1 MSSAALS
8 TPVPS
13 AKITL
18 AGRTLREE
26 MDARRAAGKSFAVRE
41 ALGLLVP
48 VCSQLA
54 DLQKTGEK
62 VFVHPSSLDYG
73 AAGTELALELAR
85 TMPTEPRDRACLAPE
100 VRKAAAGDAGDAH
113 ASVFSIGAMLY
124 ELLTGASV
132 GPGMKRPSEAVPNLP
147 PHVEVILGKCL
158 LADATQRPADL
169 GALAQALYSVAPN
182 ASLPPPAL
190 DHENHDFEIDVSMS
204 IVPGELSVQDFVSA
218 VSAAPAGPAPVVG
231 DPTAQLAGLKA
242 RLEAD
247 TSPRYVVVKEGMDH
261 GPFSAVE
268 LLQQIAT
275 GSFLATH
282 ILRDSESP
290 GIEKPIETWPDFQP
304 FAHQAK
310 LNRDIKQEK
319 RNLEAVVVA
328 EAKGTQMKTLIGI
341 GVVGLIVAA
350 GAGIWMRERSNT
362 DKELAVERD
371 GAVAVDGVQGLGKDD
386 PKKPGGGVGGPRP
399 GGGGNLPQVAGG
411 GSCEAAINSY
421 NEQYTIGGGQGK
433 PDLTAGQYGAVLNKG
448 SYLNSCGVPSNM
460 AVNICAAVQNGRA
473 VGVSVSTNPSNP
485 GIASCISGAVRGLS
499 FPANPRMD
507 VARTT
512 FAAQ

>member
-8 TPVPS
+8 TPLPS

-26 MDARRAAGKSFAVRE
+26 MDARRAAGGGFSIRE
-41 ALGLLVP
+41 ALGLVVP

-54 DLQKTGEK
+54 DLQAAGNRL
-62 VFVHPSSLDYG
+62 FVHPSALDYG
-73 AAGTELALELAR
+73 AAGTELATELAR
-85 TMPTEPRDRACLAPE
+85 ALPTEPRDRACLAPE
-100 VRKAAAGDAGDAH
+100 LRKAAAGEAGDAH
-113 ASVFSIGAMLY
+113 ASVFSIGAVLY
-124 ELLTGASV
+124 ELLTGSSV

-147 PHVEVILGKCL
+147 PHLEVILGKCL
-158 LADATQRPADL
+158 LADPAQRPADL
-169 GALAQALYSVAPN
+169 AALAQALYAVAPN

-190 DHENHDFEIDVSMS
+190 DHKSHDFEVDVHMSMN
-204 IVPGELSVQDFVSA
+204 PGELMAHQVIA
-218 VSAAPAGPAPVVG
+218 AAPLGPVPVSG
-231 DPTAQLAGLKA
+231 DPTAQLASLKA

-290 GIEKPIETWPDFQP
+290 GIEKPIETWPDFEP
-304 FAHQAK
+304 FAHQSK

-328 EAKGTQMKTLIGI
+328 EAKGTQMKTLVGI

-362 DKELAVERD
+362 GKELEVTRDSASAVE
-371 GAVAVDGVQGLGKDD
+371 GVEGLGTDGS
-386 PKKPGGGVGGPRP
+386 KKAAGIGGPRP
-399 GGGGNLPQVAGG
+399 GGGGSNLPQIAGG
-411 GSCEAAINSY
+411 GSCEAAIANY
-421 NEQYTIGGGQGK
+421 NEQYTIGGGSGK
-433 PDLTAGQYGAVLNKG
+433 PDLTAGAYGAVLNKG

-460 AVNICAAVQNGRA
+460 GVNVCAAVQNGRA
-473 VGVSVSTNPSNP
+473 VGVSVSTTPSNP
-485 GIASCISGAVRGLS
+485 GIASCISAQVRGMA

-507 VARTT
+507 IARTT

>member
-8 TPVPS
+8 TPIPS

-18 AGRTLREE
+18 AGRTLRAE
-26 MDARRAAGKSFAVRE
+26 MDARRAAGGGFSIRE

-54 DLQKTGEK
+54 ELHRGTDRL
-62 VFVHPSSLDYG
+62 FVHPSALDYG
-73 AAGTELALELAR
+73 AAGVELATELAR
-85 TMPTEPRDRACLAPE
+85 TTPTEPRDRACLAPE
-100 VRKAAAGDAGDAH
+100 VRKASAGEAGGPH
-113 ASVFSIGAMLY
+113 ASVFSIGAILY
-124 ELLTGASV
+124 ELLTGSSV

-158 LADATQRPADL
+158 LSDATQRPADL
-169 GALAQALYSVAPN
+169 AALAQALYALAPN
-182 ASLPPPAL
+182 VSLPPPAL
-190 DHENHDFEIDVSMS
+190 DHESHDFEVDVSMS
-204 IVPGELSVQDFVSA
+204 IVPGELNVQQFVNAVRAAPIGPAA
-218 VSAAPAGPAPVVG
+218 VSG
-231 DPTAQLAGLKA
+231 DPTAHLSSLKA

-247 TSPRYVVVKEGMDH
+247 TSPRFVVVKEGMDH

-282 ILRDSESP
+282 ILRDAESP
-290 GIEKPIETWPDFQP
+290 GIERPIEAWPDFQP

-310 LNRDIKQEK
+310 LNREIKQEK

-328 EAKGTQMKTLIGI
+328 EAKGTQMKTLVGI

-362 DKELAVERD
+362 DKELAVTRD
-371 GAVAVDGVQGLGKDD
+371 GASAVDGVENLGKDD
-386 PKKPGGGVGGPRP
+386 PKKVGGVGGPRP
-399 GGGGNLPQVAGG
+399 GGGSGNLPQIAGG
-411 GSCEAAINSY
+411 GSCEAAIANY
-421 NEQYTIGGGQGK
+421 NEQYTIGGGSGK

-460 AVNICAAVQNGRA
+460 GVNVCAAVQNGRA
-473 VGVSVSTNPSNP
+473 VGVSVSTTPSNP
-485 GIASCISGAVRGLS
+485 GIASCISGQVRGMS

-507 VARTT
+507 IARTT